1 MSWASHKTAHRHAS
15 FDASRTEKNSRILR
29 KDVPNKY
36 YKQVHV
42 EKKMETDF
50 AGEIC
55 ETMSEKG
62 EGEAIC
68 DGIDLLSPAVSLL
81 PRITHNPPLLTS
93 LPSAVERE
101 DKVIYDD
108 TDLISS
114 AVCLLPP
121 LSNTP
126 TPSTS
131 APSATFTG
139 DGGTACSMLVED
151 VLLMLPGTESQA
163 TSHPSIE
170 NTPVELSVEEWTKY
184 ISPQYVANATKREW
198 SDLIAN
204 LRIQLTD
211 EQLKEL
217 RLYRRK
223 CRDRKHA
230 SRARSQ
236 LDASLAIRT
245 AHRDSLR
252 TQLLQLQNELKTLQR
267 EIFYAEVTQ
276 FTSL

>member
-42 EKKMETDF
+42 EKKMETVF

-55 ETMSEKG
+55 ENMSEKG
-62 EGEAIC
+62 E
-68 DGIDLLSPAVSLL
+68 
-81 PRITHNPPLLTS
+81 
-93 LPSAVERE
+93 AVERE
-101 DKVIYDD
+101 DKVIYDG

-121 LSNTP
+121 LSNSP

-139 DGGTACSMLVED
+139 DGGTSMLVED
-151 VLLMLPGTESQA
+151 VLLMLPGAELQA

-217 RLYRRK
+217 RQYRRK